1 MLYFITAG
9 QVDQSIHPAL
19 LRPPDILDL
28 LNKVAAE
35 ARDKWEQVAVQL
47 RLEPGHIRS
56 IQTEKQGRPI
66 LCYTEVFYV
75 WQNKGSPPYTW
86 STIINTLR
94 APAVGEE
101 RLADELKV
109 WVLRSQ
115 WQTFD

>member
-19 LRPPDILDL
+19 LRSPDILDL
-28 LNKVAAE
+28 LNKVAAR

-86 STIINTLR
+86 LPSLILSLLLW
-94 APAVGEE
+94 E
-101 RLADELKV
+101 RSDWQMSKV
-109 WVLRSQ
+109 WVLA
-115 WQTFD
+115 DI